1 MSVYEINE
9 LCDFQ
14 KVLEMPNLIVLKV
27 YANWCSPCQS
37 YKSQFENFVANFH
50 EGEVVFI
57 EADVAKNFVKV
68 ESLPSTVFIKNKQI
82 IDKIVGIDMNALRQ
96 KTIEYSCDRY

>member
-1 MSVYEINE
+1 MSVYEINTLE
-9 LCDFQ
+9 EFQ
-14 KVLEMPNLIVLKV
+14 EVLNMPNLIVLKV

-37 YKSQFENFVANFH
+37 YKPEFEQFVQNFN

-68 ESLPSTVFIKNKQI
+68 ESLPSTVFIKDRQI
-82 IDKIVGIDMNALRQ
+82 VDKIVGIDMNLLRQ
-96 KTIEYSCDRY
+96 KAIQYA